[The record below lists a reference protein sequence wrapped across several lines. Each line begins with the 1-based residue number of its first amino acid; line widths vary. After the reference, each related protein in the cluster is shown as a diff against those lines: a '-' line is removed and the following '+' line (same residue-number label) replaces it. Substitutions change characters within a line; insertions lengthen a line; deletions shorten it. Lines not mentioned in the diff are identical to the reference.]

1 MCVVLIQTR
10 PVPCFIH
17 GSTKDQ
23 SSELVYFRFQWNCLL
38 LLRYHQN
45 VWCGFDHPPPAP
57 APILHSVPQRFLNK
71 LAKIKNL
78 VFLIR
83 PVVTFYCH
91 QTAIENTFALNL
103 IFLGE

>member
-1 MCVVLIQTR
+1 MDQQKTKVQSWCILDFSGIVFYFWGTTRMFGVDLIT
-10 PVPCFIH
+10 
-17 GSTKDQ
+17 
-23 SSELVYFRFQWNCLL
+23 
-38 LLRYHQN
+38 
-45 VWCGFDHPPPAP
+45 PPPAP